1 MRYAI
6 LADIHANLEAFTAV
20 LDDISDRGDIQAIWC
35 LGDIVGYGPD
45 PGRCIEILMQ
55 CQHIAVAGN
64 HDMAAIG
71 RVDTSYFNPLATAA
85 IQWTAGQ
92 LTHEQVQYLQNLP
105 ETLRQGDFT
114 LVHGSPMQPLWE
126 YVVSTGI
133 AIRNF
138 TYIETDYCLVGHSH
152 VPMAFKQ
159 EKGGDCTPVHLMPG
173 IRLALGGS
181 KMIINP
187 GGVGQPRDG
196 DPRASYAVYDSEGEM
211 VSVYRIEYDIEATQ
225 KKIMECGLP
234 VMLASRLEQ
243 GR

>member
-6 LADIHANLEAFTAV
+6 LADIHANLEALTAV
-20 LDDISDRGDIQAIWC
+20 LDDISGKGDVEAVWC
-35 LGDIVGYGPD
+35 LGDVVGYGPD
-45 PGRCIEILMQ
+45 PGRCIEILQQ
-55 CQHIAVAGN
+55 CRHVGIVGN

-71 RVDTSYFNPLATAA
+71 KVDTSYFNPLAVAA

-92 LTHEQVQYLQNLP
+92 LTPEQVQYLENLP

-138 TYIETDYCLVGHSH
+138 TYIETTYCLVGHSH

-159 EKGGDCTPVHLMPG
+159 EKGGGCSPVHLTPG
-173 IRLALGGS
+173 VGLALGDS

-196 DPRASYAVYDSEGEM
+196 DPRASYAIYDSEREM
-211 VSVYRIEYDIEATQ
+211 INLYRVPYDIETTQ
-225 KKIMECGLP
+225 KKIMAAGLP